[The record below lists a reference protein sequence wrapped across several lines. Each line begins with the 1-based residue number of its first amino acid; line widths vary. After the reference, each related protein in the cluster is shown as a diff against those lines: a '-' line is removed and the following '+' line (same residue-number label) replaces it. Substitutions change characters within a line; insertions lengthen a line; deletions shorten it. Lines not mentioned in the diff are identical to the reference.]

1 MKNIKSSNIVLRF
14 TPYILCM
21 MVFCFLH
28 SCKAVQYRFKDSSI
42 PENIK
47 TIKMGLFE
55 NKARYINPQLAP
67 KLNTNLQS
75 KLVSQTG
82 RQPSTRDDADYV
94 ISGFINDYTVSP
106 SGISGGQVSSNRLT
120 VSVHVVLQ
128 NNKDQKQ
135 DEYDVSKSFEF
146 SGSQTITDVEN
157 SLTDQIVTGLTQ
169 EIFNKLFSGW

>member
-1 MKNIKSSNIVLRF
+1 MENKELSNRLLF
-14 TPYILCM
+14 TA
-21 MVFCFLH
+21 FCFLLLAC
-28 SCKAVQYRFKDSSI
+28 SFSACKTVKYSLKDSSI
-42 PENIK
+42 PPEIK

-67 KLNTNLQS
+67 KLNQNLQS

-94 ISGFINDYTVSP
+94 ISGFINDYTVST

-120 VSVHVVLQ
+120 VGVHIVLQ
-128 NNKDQKQ
+128 DNKNQKQ

-146 SGSQTITDVEN
+146 PGTQTITDVEN
-157 SLTDQIVTGLTQ
+157 SLTDQIVTGLTT

>member
-1 MKNIKSSNIVLRF
+1 MKNRKLLNGSRF
-14 TPYILCM
+14 VAFSLLLLA
-21 MVFCFLH
+21 FCLVY
-28 SCKAVQYRFKDSSI
+28 SCKNVKYSMKDSSI
-42 PENIK
+42 PANIK

-67 KLNTNLQS
+67 KLNQNLQT

-94 ISGFINDYTVSP
+94 ISGFINDYTVST
-106 SGISGGQVSSNRLT
+106 SGISNGQVSSNRLT
-120 VSVHVVLQ
+120 VGVHVVLQ

-146 SGSQTITDVEN
+146 PGTQTITDVEN